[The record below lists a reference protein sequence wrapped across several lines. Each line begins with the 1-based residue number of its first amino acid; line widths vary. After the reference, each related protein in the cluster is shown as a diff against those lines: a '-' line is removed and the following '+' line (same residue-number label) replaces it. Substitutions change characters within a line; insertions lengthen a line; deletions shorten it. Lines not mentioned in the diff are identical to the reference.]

1 MGGHRWDV
9 GPWSQ
14 LNLASASSGLTQWLS
29 ARQGCIVL
37 SAACTIWPYHA
48 RLVAANVLSW
58 QSPKVTTGA
67 RTLMSVVHAALLVGI
82 VVSSMWMSYKALYS
96 QMVQREKER
105 GWGVGGGLQ
114 YSHTHH
120 VGHHVAWQ
128 KQFRLHLL
136 MVMGEGCHTCN
147 ADAMP
152 NCKRSTDGHMR
163 PRSAC
168 TCLHQTHA

>member
-1 MGGHRWDV
+1 MGCWALV
-9 GPWSQ
+9 TTELCP
-14 LNLASASSGLTQWLS
+14 ASSGLTQWLS

-37 SAACTIWPYHA
+37 SAACTIRPYHA
-48 RLVAANVLSW
+48 RLVAAHVLSW

-82 VVSSMWMSYKALYS
+82 VISSMWMSYKALYS
-96 QMVQREKER
+96 QMVQR

-120 VGHHVAWQ
+120 AGHRVAWQ

-136 MVMGEGCHTCN
+136 LVRGEGCHTCN

-163 PRSAC
+163 PRRAC